1 MGGRGQ
7 CPVDLSIEHHQPIHL
22 RTDEQTVPQ
31 RLSGHIL
38 LSVPEIF
45 KTVLLL
51 LPAEDGT

>member
-22 RTDEQTVPQ
+22 RTDEQNVPQ